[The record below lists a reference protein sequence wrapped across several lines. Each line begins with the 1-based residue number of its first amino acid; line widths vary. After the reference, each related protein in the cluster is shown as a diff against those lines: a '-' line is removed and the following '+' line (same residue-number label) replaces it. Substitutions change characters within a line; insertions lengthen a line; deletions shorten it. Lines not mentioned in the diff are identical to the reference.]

1 VLAAVGEGAERAATG
16 SLDVLAAYLRVPGRA
31 ATTSDGALPVPAE
44 LASLVRVFLG
54 TVEVPDAA
62 IARHRFQVRD
72 ENLWSSIAHVHAMD
86 EIHVLSGTD
95 ATQEGDGSLVVG
107 GAAIV
112 VVGRHVA
119 RRDVLAA
126 DGWMDMIDDEQLWV
140 DGGGVVRA
148 CVKVFGERCFWFWLF
163 IRPRG
168 DGVLIIII

>member
-1 VLAAVGEGAERAATG
+1 VLAAVGEGTERAATG

-31 ATTSDGALPVPAE
+31 ATTGDGALPVPAE
-44 LASLVRVFLG
+44 LASLVRIFLG

-95 ATQEGDGSLVVG
+95 ATQEGDGSLVVR

-112 VVGRHVA
+112 VVGSHVA

-126 DGWMDMIDDEQLWV
+126 DGWMDGYDRRRSAL
-140 DGGGVVRA
+140 GGWGRSRSCVRE
-148 CVKVFGERCFWFWLF
+148 GEEVQVW
-163 IRPRG
+163 RG
-168 DGVLIIII
+168 AMLLVLVIYKA